1 MRTIMFIFVT
11 IGAYIW
17 LNKNGY
23 MEIFLSNIKGFDPP
37 STILENIGNT
47 LKELI
52 SAFAGK

>member
-1 MRTIMFIFVT
+1 MFIFVT

>member
-17 LNKNGY
+17 LNKKNGY
-23 MEIFLSNIKGFDPP
+23 MEIFLSNIKGFDP